1 MREEL
6 LLTVTPAPIRSLAE
20 LYAVAFHQAR
30 LAAQRYRAP
39 ATGASERLNTLQPV
53 FEILA
58 SREDDRAQARKATC
72 MEACGAP
79 PDPNRPPAAFVDLV
93 PAQEVADISS
103 SGLST
108 PYAVW
113 ALAVRHRQRAFMYWT
128 YIAALADHS
137 AVRNAAEQLAREALF
152 DGNALRRERRLAWQS
167 EHKRAPGQQR
177 SDQGASA
184 ALLESL
190 LQKDVM
196 AWSRTLPPAERSR
209 LLQAGA
215 LEAGALE
222 TGASETGA
230 LPDHEA
236 AGIADIPPP
245 SPDELESVKER
256 ALRRAEQLSNVYL
269 EAADHAIDQSSLEL
283 AQQLAAHSIVR
294 LAELRAAAK
303 PAG

>member
-6 LLTVTPAPIRSLAE
+6 LLTVTPAPIRNLAE
-20 LYAVAFHQAR
+20 LYAVAFHQAQSAAR
-30 LAAQRYRAP
+30 HYRDPAGPAGETAQSLRPVFNILAA
-39 ATGASERLNTLQPV
+39 
-53 FEILA
+53 
-58 SREDDRAQARKATC
+58 REDDRAQAHKAVY
-72 MEACGAP
+72 MEACGREP
-79 PDPNRPPAAFVDLV
+79 HPTQLPASFVDLV
-93 PAQEVADISS
+93 PAQEVTDLAS
-103 SGLST
+103 SGLAT
-108 PYAVW
+108 PYAAW

-128 YIAALADHS
+128 YIAALARDP

-167 EHKRAPGQQR
+167 EHKRAPGQER
-177 SDQGASA
+177 GDRDASA

-196 AWSRTLPPAERSR
+196 AWSQTLPPAERIR
-209 LLQAGA
+209 LLQAGT
-215 LEAGALE
+215 L
-222 TGASETGA
+222 ETGA

-269 EAADHAIDQSSLEL
+269 DAADSADDQGSLEL
-283 AQQLAAHSIVR
+283 AQKLAANSIAR
-294 LAELRAAAK
+294 LAGLRAAAK
-303 PAG
+303 AQIKS